1 MIMISLSRV
10 LGLVRATIVASY
22 FGAGAVTDAY
32 FSAFKISN
40 FFRQLL
46 GEGALGNAFIPVY
59 NETVVGEGEARGK
72 TLIFSILNLIFL
84 FSTAATLVMIVF
96 ARPILSAMAA
106 GFDPATKDLGA
117 SLLRIMASYFIL
129 ISLSGMIAAIL
140 NNFKKFAVPASTSIF
155 FNIAVIVAALL
166 LSRRY
171 GIYALAFG
179 VLVGGLLQLLVVLP
193 SFFAIVREYR
203 FRIDWHDPALRK
215 IFLLMGPMLF
225 GIVARE
231 INTFIDQL
239 FASYLDA
246 GGVTALENATRLY
259 LMPVGVFG
267 ISLATVVFPTM
278 SRAIARKDN
287 HTTERTLVKGLNIL
301 LFLIIP
307 SMAVL
312 TVFARPVIRLV
323 FSYGKFGEEAV
334 TVTSG
339 ALCYYALGLFFYTGV
354 HLMTRAFYG
363 MKDSRIPVTLSVITI
378 AVNIGLNFL
387 FIGPMRYKGLA
398 LATAVASGVNF
409 TLLVAI
415 FRRKYLRFP
424 LRGSLLFLGKVLLTT
439 AAALSAGW
447 YIKHTVAKLM
457 VFGLVYTALWAR
469 ALITKKTEVF

>member
-1 MIMISLSRV
+1 
-10 LGLVRATIVASY
+10 
-22 FGAGAVTDAY
+22 
-32 FSAFKISN
+32 
-40 FFRQLL
+40 
-46 GEGALGNAFIPVY
+46 
-59 NETVVGEGEARGK
+59 
-72 TLIFSILNLIFL
+72 
-84 FSTAATLVMIVF
+84 
-96 ARPILSAMAA
+96 
-106 GFDPATKDLGA
+106 
-117 SLLRIMASYFIL
+117 LRIMASYFIL

-155 FNIAVIVAALL
+155 FNIAVIASALL

-171 GIYALAFG
+171 GIYALALG
-179 VLVGGLLQLLVVLP
+179 VLAGGLLQLLVVLP

-278 SRAIARKDN
+278 SRAIARKDS

-339 ALCYYALGLFFYTGV
+339 ALRYYALGLFFYTGV

-387 FIGPMRYKGLA
+387 LIGPMRYKGLA